1 MDLLTYLENYDP
13 HELVHVSGD
22 VYCTK
27 THDSLRISNG
37 KWCWYSRDIG
47 GRSALDYLIKVKGYS
62 FLDAV
67 EHIMGRAAT
76 APPVSLP
83 AQKKRKSS
91 LRSLPH
97 IRTPIRSFVISKQGE
112 LKKALYAFALK
123 RRACMKARPTTT
135 SSLSALTGTG
145 ISGTGCCAE
154 QTTAASWATR
164 TAATSTSL
172 SPFPRESKA
181 AAFISLRAAWTCS
194 PTRAC
199 ACLTERIGRL
209 KPAFPLRRLPSEEIH

>member
-1 MDLLTYLENYDP
+1 MPYIDHEIILEAKKMDLLTYLENYDP

-83 AQKKRKSS
+83 VQKEKESG

-97 IRTPIRSFVISKQGE
+97 IRTPIQPIKRCDAYWE
-112 LKKALYAFALK
+112 LRL
-123 RRACMKARPTTT
+123 
-135 SSLSALTGTG
+135 SLSA
-145 ISGTGCCAE
+145 A
-154 QTTAASWATR
+154 
-164 TAATSTSL
+164 
-172 SPFPRESKA
+172 
-181 AAFISLRAAWTCS
+181 CS
-194 PTRAC
+194 
-199 ACLTERIGRL
+199 
-209 KPAFPLRRLPSEEIH
+209 RRFSICSA

>member
-1 MDLLTYLENYDP
+1 MPYIDHEIILDAKKMDLLTYLENYDP

-83 AQKKRKSS
+83 AQKEKEKQ
-91 LRSLPH
+91 LALPPAYKNADTADQKMRC
-97 IRTPIRSFVISKQGE
+97 ILGTPFEPFHRLLPKVQHLLGIGAERPALAGQRHAAAAVKQRLSQFLFK
-112 LKKALYAFALK
+112 LKYALAHGGLGDNK
-123 RRACMKARPTTT
+123 P
-135 SSLSALTGTG
+135 L
-145 ISGTGCCAE
+145 
-154 QTTAASWATR
+154 R
-164 TAATSTSL
+164 TAGEIL
-172 SPFPRESKA
+172 RFRQSKKG
-181 AAFISLRAAWTCS
+181 FKLFRVH
-194 PTRAC
+194 
-199 ACLTERIGRL
+199 GH
-209 KPAFPLRRLPSEEIH
+209 PSDSYME